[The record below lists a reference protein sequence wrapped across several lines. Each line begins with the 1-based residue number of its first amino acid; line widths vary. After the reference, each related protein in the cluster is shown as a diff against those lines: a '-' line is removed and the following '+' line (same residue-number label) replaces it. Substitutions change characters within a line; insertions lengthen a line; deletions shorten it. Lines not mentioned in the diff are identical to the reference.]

1 MIVALYD
8 AGGSEREVYQRLI
21 ERLDDLKGRP
31 RGALIAI
38 DGRCGSGKSTLA
50 QKLAQMY
57 SGAVI
62 HMDDFYL
69 PLERRKS
76 DWMECVGGNMDFD
89 RLCRQVLQPLRSGDE
104 VRYRPYVCKT
114 GSYAGEIVLQPGMF
128 VVLEGSYSH
137 HPALETEF
145 DLKIFLTCGAEVQEQ
160 RLRIREGER
169 FQRFREIWIPL
180 EERYFALYTIPERAD
195 LVLDMGTEEER
206 EGTAHAR

>member
-1 MIVALYD
+1 MP
-8 AGGSEREVYQRLI
+8 EREVYQRLI
-21 ERLDDLKGRP
+21 EKLDELKRCP
-31 RGALIAI
+31 QGALIAI

-50 QKLAQMY
+50 RKLAQMY
-57 SGAVI
+57 SGTVI

-69 PLERRKS
+69 PPERRKP

-89 RLCRQVLQPLRSGDE
+89 RLRSQVLQPLRSGDE

-114 GSYAGEIVLQPGMF
+114 GGYAGEIVLQPGMF
-128 VVLEGSYSH
+128 VILEGSYSH

-145 DLKIFLTCGAEVQEQ
+145 DLKIFLTCEAEVQEQ
-160 RLRIREGER
+160 RLKAREGDR

-180 EERYFALYTIPERAD
+180 EERYFALYAIREGAD
-195 LVLDMGTEEER
+195 LVLDIGAEEDG